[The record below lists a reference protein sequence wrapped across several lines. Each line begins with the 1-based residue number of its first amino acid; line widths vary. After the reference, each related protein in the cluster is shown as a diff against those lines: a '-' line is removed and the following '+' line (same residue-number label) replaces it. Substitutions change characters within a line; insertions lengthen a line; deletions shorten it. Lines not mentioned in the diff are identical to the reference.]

1 MFVVCIFEPET
12 SEACRGRRCKTC
24 FELSQLANYALAS
37 PPLAARRA
45 SLRLESTFS
54 IPIYTSRELCGPL
67 DASVLIAEFAVE
79 HSPPQRDADLAPDK
93 MATEL
98 SSTKVAGGTLRRVKH
113 ASAATKTDMTF
124 AIFTPAATVEPE
136 GGYGTPTG
144 TASTTAS

>member
-1 MFVVCIFEPET
+1 
-12 SEACRGRRCKTC
+12 
-24 FELSQLANYALAS
+24 
-37 PPLAARRA
+37 
-45 SLRLESTFS
+45 
-54 IPIYTSRELCGPL
+54 
-67 DASVLIAEFAVE
+67 
-79 HSPPQRDADLAPDK
+79 